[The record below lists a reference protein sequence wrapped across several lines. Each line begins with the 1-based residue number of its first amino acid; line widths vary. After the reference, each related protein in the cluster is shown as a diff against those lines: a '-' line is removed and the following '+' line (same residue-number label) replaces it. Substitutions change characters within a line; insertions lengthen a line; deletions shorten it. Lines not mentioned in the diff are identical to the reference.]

1 MIVSKR
7 KNERAYFKQLETSA
21 VGAALIVGAL
31 ILVWFEKA
39 TLSELVPFWVGAFAL
54 FFAKD

>member
-1 MIVSKR
+1 MK
-7 KNERAYFKQLETSA
+7 ERILNNWKTSA

-31 ILVWFEKA
+31 VLVWFEKA
-39 TLSELVPFWVGAFAL
+39 SLGELVPFWVGAFSL

>member
-1 MIVSKR
+1 MR
-7 KNERAYFKQLETSA
+7 ERILNNWKTSA

-39 TLSELVPFWVGAFAL
+39 SLSELVPFWVGAFAL
-54 FFAKD
+54 FFAKDR